1 MRILLSRFMGLFRRG
16 RLEQELEDEVRSHLE
31 MLEEENLRRGMPPE
45 EARYAAL
52 RSFGGVDQTKE
63 RYREQRGLP
72 FVDSFFQDIRY
83 GLRGLRR
90 TPGFAA
96 VAILTLALGIGA
108 NTAIFSVVHAVLLRP
123 LPYRDPGR
131 LVYISEFWPHE
142 TPVKTVP
149 NPDFANWSEHGQL
162 FDGLAA
168 YGGGAEVNLTGM
180 GEPERLSGARVT
192 ADFFAL
198 LGVEPILGRSFLPE
212 EDRPGGRKAVLLSYE
227 LWERRFGSNSKV
239 IGSAVQ
245 LDGDLY
251 TIVGVAPAGFRF
263 PDDDFR
269 AQVFLP
275 MLVARVADWKSP
287 DPNQFRLLRALARLR
302 PGVTP
307 DQARA
312 ELTALVRAEADL
324 EPPQFKRMRAGME
337 VRITPLSERLAA
349 PARPILLIL
358 LSSVALLLIMSC
370 VNVAGMQLARGAT
383 RQREL
388 AVRAALGAR
397 RSRLAAQLLM
407 ENFMLLIGAAGAAV
421 CLGFAGLRALRGL
434 APPQIPHLE
443 LASLDWT
450 VLLFTLIVATL
461 TGLLSGL
468 APAVLGSRVE
478 LNETLKGSGAQSG
491 SAQKQHRVRSILVT
505 TEIALALVLL
515 IGSGLLTRSLI
526 HLISVDPGFNT
537 HRLLTLRLSLSER
550 AYPKPEQKDAF
561 LSELLTRVRALPGV
575 RSTAAGSGLPTLG
588 WGSLRGTDIEGQPEM
603 PPGLRPD
610 IPCDT
615 VSTEY
620 FQALGIPLMAGRG
633 FNQQDRTSAAPVAI
647 VNQAFA
653 REFFSRQNPIGK
665 HVGRRSTPGV
675 WREIIGVVGNVR
687 QLGPS
692 QEESPEIYIPYQQ
705 EPNVDV
711 NLVLRTATRP
721 LALVAP
727 VKDAV
732 QAVDP
737 AQPVYDIA
745 TMDQRLS
752 ESMAPQRFNAFLVGV
767 FALAALGLA
776 GVGIFGVL
784 AYSVARRTSEI
795 GVRMALGA
803 SRAQVMRLVVGEGLR
818 LCGLGVLLGL
828 GGSVPLARLLR
839 GVLFGVGPSDPITL
853 TAASAALVLVVV
865 LACYIPARRALLVD
879 PMSALRHE

>member
-149 NPDFANWSEHGQL
+149 NPDFANWSEHGRL

-275 MLVARVADWKSP
+275 MVVARVVDWKSR
-287 DPNQFRLLRALARLR
+287 DPNLFRLLRVLARLR

-575 RSTAAGSGLPTLG
+575 RSAAAGSGLPTLG

>member
-275 MLVARVADWKSP
+275 MVVARVVDWKSR
-287 DPNQFRLLRALARLR
+287 DPNLFRLLRVLARLR

-550 AYPKPEQKDAF
+550 AYPKPERKDAF

-575 RSTAAGSGLPTLG
+575 RSAAAGSGLPTLG

-865 LACYIPARRALLVD
+865 LACYIPARRALSVD